1 MFEIVAAEISPLHTA
16 GCRAL
21 GKQSERMQKDVPH
34 GAEMI
39 SLHLPYTPLVQTL
52 EMVFQAYC
60 R

>member
-21 GKQSERMQKDVPH
+21 GKQPERMQKDVPH

-39 SLHLPYTPLVQTL
+39 SLHFTIYTLSANSRDGISSIL
-52 EMVFQAYC
+52 
-60 R
+60 